1 MRIVGEIS
9 ETAIEEKNKQ
19 VRRAEKIVS
28 HDKLTDCIRLEAGN
42 GYHTCCGRFWK
53 PALLLCP
60 L

>member
-42 GYHTCCGRFWK
+42 GYHTC
-53 PALLLCP
+53 
-60 L
+60 